1 MSVMSPGDK
10 MKTYSGFLE
19 SVSGLYFAG
28 HRIMPPGGLPTALV
42 TGRKAAQMVCHQFDV
57 MFR

>member
-1 MSVMSPGDK
+1 